1 MCANPEHHSDEE
13 CESSRDRI
21 MNAIANSRRK
31 DLAPMIASAAFAL
44 VDAHST
50 AGVIT
55 PLMSN
60 FVEMMVAF
68 AKRID
73 DPDLTEISNDV
84 SEKFHSALIV
94 FEAEYEAWSASNEL
108 GEGA

>member
-1 MCANPEHHSDEE
+1 MCANPEHHGED
-13 CESSRDRI
+13 CENNRDKI
-21 MNAIANSRRK
+21 MNAIASARRK

-44 VDAHST
+44 IDAHSRM
-50 AGVIT
+50 GMVT
-55 PLMSN
+55 PILAN

-73 DPDLTEISNDV
+73 DPDLTEISVDV
-84 SEKFHSALIV
+84 SEQFHSALIV
-94 FEAEYEAWSASNEL
+94 FEAEYEAWSASEGL

>member
-13 CESSRDRI
+13 CQSSREKI

-73 DPDLTEISNDV
+73 DPDLTEISDEV
-84 SEKFHSALIV
+84 SAKFHSALIV